1 MPQDDPNV
9 ASADPKNSQP
19 DASTSRSA
27 SHNLFRIP
35 APIKRIFNR
44 FPLLSYPAN
53 ELPLR
58 APRARTQHALYVF
71 QVHGAN
77 VGLKEASCNPSCLKW
92 QTYLKLLNIPFIS
105 VPSNN
110 HASPSGSLPFLLPA
124 LSSKNPTNQK
134 PSPIPTSKLLKW
146 SRTEAKAADEESDI
160 RFEAYQTLLDVR
172 IRKAWSFQLYHLYL
186 CPANFF
192 SVAAPC
198 YIRPSSSNS
207 LVGAA
212 LAYELRAAATAEIVK
227 SSSTTAPVA
236 SHVIDAEALY
246 IEAEDAFRALSTLL
260 GRDQWFFGAAQAGL
274 MDACVFAYTHLLL
287 DDTLGWSDQRLND
300 DLRKYNNLV
309 QHRKLLMEQYF

>member
-58 APRARTQHALYVF
+58 APRARTQHALY
-71 QVHGAN
+71 
-77 VGLKEASCNPSCLKW
+77 
-92 QTYLKLLNIPFIS
+92 TYLKLLNIPFIS

-134 PSPIPTSKLLKW
+134 SSPIPTNKLLKW

-172 IRKAWSFQLYHLYL
+172 IRKAWLYHLYL

-192 SVAAPC
+192 SIAVAC

-227 SSSTTAPVA
+227 SSSTTAPAA

-246 IEAEDAFRALSTLL
+246 IGAEDAFRALSTLL